1 MKENLEELKKKSEA
15 IDTLLD
21 IMAKTGDPRF
31 VFFKKERDFH
41 NRMLEISTDINIT
54 DRIFKRFNNL
64 IDQFQ
69 KFINETIEFHK
80 ISKNFKEENKND

>member
-1 MKENLEELKKKSEA
+1 MEEKFEELKKRKEA
-15 IDTLLD
+15 IDMILD
-21 IMAKTGDPRF
+21 VMAESGDPRF
-31 VFFKKERDFH
+31 VFVKKERDFH

>member
-1 MKENLEELKKKSEA
+1 MEENLEELKKKSEA

-31 VFFKKERDFH
+31 VFLKKERDFH